1 MKTLFQL
8 LTFSLAFLLIS
19 CGGEVSTSSN
29 SSSNTTEQATTEA
42 DTTETTRSG
51 PTAAND
57 ETTSTRANHNC
68 EIAAKNLAGNQL
80 WIRDKEILAAIV
92 ADSATLDPDMGESH
106 RILEIY
112 DTKTC
117 ERIERKILP
126 VNFSPDYP
134 YYLAQMNYN
143 NAHQIVGI
151 RGLSAVFVYDV
162 ETKTLLPELT
172 PEYKAERF
180 GEDAQSGMIQRLE
193 VWEKY
198 LIGYAQDY
206 GAFVFDLTNSAAP
219 KAMMPF
225 AEVRKSDESYA
236 SLFLLPSQDG
246 GVQAIVPSYDAN
258 EDEFTINPLLD
269 QPTQMDTNVPA
280 SARNNR
286 FLVLRE
292 ANDART
298 PVAIDLLE
306 HKKMDLP
313 ADIAA
318 KKTQEILAWMK
329 TQ

>member
-1 MKTLFQL
+1 MKTLFQI
-8 LTFSLAFLLIS
+8 LTFSLAFLLLS

-29 SSSNTTEQATTEA
+29 TTAETSVET
-42 DTTETTRSG
+42 DTTVSNRSV
-51 PTAAND
+51 PSSAD
-57 ETTSTRANHNC
+57 ENTVVRANHNC
-68 EIAAKNLAGNQL
+68 EVAGEVLDGNQL
-80 WIRDKEILAAIV
+80 WIRDKEVLATIV

-117 ERIERKILP
+117 QKIDRHILP

-143 NAHQIVGI
+143 NAHQIVGV

-162 ETKTLLPELT
+162 ENKKLLPELT

-206 GAFVFDLTNSAAP
+206 GAFVFDISDSNDP

-236 SLFLLPSQDG
+236 SLFLLPSADG
-246 GVQAIVPSYDAN
+246 GVQLIVPSYDAT
-258 EDEFTINPLLD
+258 EGEFSINPLLD
-269 QPTQMDTNVPA
+269 SPSQMNTNVPA

-292 ANDART
+292 SNDART

-306 HKKMDLP
+306 HKRVDLP

-318 KKTQEILAWMK
+318 KNTQEILAWMR

>member
-1 MKTLFQL
+1 MKTLFHL
-8 LTFSLAFLLIS
+8 LTFSITFLLVS
-19 CGGEVSTSSN
+19 CGGEMSTTSTGTDQV
-29 SSSNTTEQATTEA
+29 TTEE
-42 DTTETTRSG
+42 DTTDNSTG
-51 PTAAND
+51 PTSAND
-57 ETTSTRANHNC
+57 ESTAIRANHNC
-68 EIAAKNLAGNQL
+68 DIAGKTLTGNQL
-80 WIRDKEILAAIV
+80 WIRDKEILATIV
-92 ADSATLDPDMGESH
+92 ADSATLDPDLGESH

-117 ERIERKILP
+117 QRIERKILP
-126 VNFSPDYP
+126 VNFSADYP

-143 NAHQIVGI
+143 NANQIVGI

-162 ETKTLLPELT
+162 ENKQLLPELT
-172 PEYKAERF
+172 PEYKAERY

-206 GAFVFDLTNSAAP
+206 GAFVFDLSNSAEP

-225 AEVRKSDESYA
+225 AEIRKSDESYA
-236 SLFLLPSQDG
+236 SLFLLPSQNG

-258 EDEFTINPLLD
+258 EGEFSINPLLSE
-269 QPTQMDTNVPA
+269 PKQMDTNVPA

-306 HKKMDLP
+306 HKRINLP
-313 ADIAA
+313 ADMAN
-318 KKTQEILAWMK
+318 KKTQEILDWVK
-329 TQ
+329 KQ